1 MMGKDPGSRNRNQ
14 PAHRHNP
21 MRRVV
26 FGVALAAWLAVT
38 ACGGGAGGLESELK
52 LSDDPGSVLLM
63 VKDEGGFVPVEFMV
77 GQGPRLVLL
86 RDGTLI
92 TPGPMIEIYPGP
104 LVTNYQQSTL
114 DEEMMLFVLEE
125 LDALDFDAIEN
136 EINDEAASSV
146 ADASTTVVTF
156 YNQDGAHTFSV
167 YALGFGMQ
175 VSDARVT
182 ILANLIDR
190 ISQVGFSGSG
200 SYDWE
205 AMQVMAGVSQNP
217 PDPEFST
224 TLPWPLSVAFT
235 DMVDTGFGWRCAT
248 FEGDESAA
256 LLEAFGQANQATQW
270 DESGTE
276 YQIRVRPLFPGE
288 EPCAPLAGAA

>member
-1 MMGKDPGSRNRNQ
+1 
-14 PAHRHNP
+14 
-21 MRRVV
+21 MRRVLNA
-26 FGVALAAWLAVT
+26 ALAALVMIT
-38 ACGGGAGGLESELK
+38 ACGGGAGGLETELK
-52 LSDDPGSVLLM
+52 LNDDPSSVLLM

-125 LDALDFDAIEN
+125 LDALDFDAIQN
-136 EINDEAASSV
+136 EVNDEAASQI

-156 YNQDGAHTFSV
+156 HNQDGTHTFSV
-167 YALGFGMQ
+167 YALGIGMQ
-175 VSDARVT
+175 YSDGRVP
-182 ILANLIDR
+182 ILANLVER

-200 SYDWE
+200 SYEWE

-224 TLPWPLSVAFT
+224 TLEWPLPMAFA
-235 DMVDTGFGWRCAT
+235 DMTDTGFGWRCAT
-248 FEGDESAA
+248 FTGAESAT
-256 LLEAFGQANQATQW
+256 LLDLFEQANQATMW
-270 DESGTE
+270 EESGTE